1 MTSRH
6 NCYFQMSKITDRDW
20 CAQDTVTN
28 CRLVSGCITAD
39 TALTQRIFAESV
51 KFEHNGCVQGT
62 VVNCRRAVGKLRR
75 ASLQ

>member
-1 MTSRH
+1 M
-6 NCYFQMSKITDRDW
+6 
-20 CAQDTVTN
+20 
-28 CRLVSGCITAD
+28 LVSGCISAD

-75 ASLQ
+75 ASLQSGQSSCITDGRSSYAINSRIRTLRTL